1 MEILNINFEK
11 KHPNSYNHTTSSTS
25 KLIPEQHISRHNSI
39 EEKPTTEI
47 KQYTNE
53 IQTTTTNDNNS
64 QNKSDCDSNI
74 SWENENEQRDYSPM
88 NIDSRDENEDDLY
101 TSNDK
106 DKQ

>member
-1 MEILNINFEK
+1 MKKNKTLQAAISNDTNLTLKDFQGTFFKVLNSMIASQMEILNINFEK
-11 KHPNSYNHTTSSTS
+11 KHPNSNNHTTSSTS

-64 QNKSDCDSNI
+64 
-74 SWENENEQRDYSPM
+74 
-88 NIDSRDENEDDLY
+88 
-101 TSNDK
+101 
-106 DKQ
+106 